1 MGGDIYL
8 LSFPNSLALLSTIRL
23 AKLLIKE
30 KPKLIIAN
38 NGKEYVNALLAGKM
52 AGIKVAFFRHMGVDG
67 KEVCLSLCG

>member
-1 MGGDIYL
+1 
-8 LSFPNSLALLSTIRL
+8 
-23 AKLLIKE
+23 LLIKE